1 MFSKEILKNRESL
14 FLKPADEETRVFFM
28 ACNQSLRFE
37 IL

>member
-14 FLKPADEETRVFFM
+14 FLKPADEETKTFFL
-28 ACNQSLRFE
+28 ACNTNLRFE